1 MKQFCWTL
9 TFSFG
14 LVLFDTYAFP
24 TDCLSYKR
32 FCVKLKTTAKVTT
45 ILFYMTNERNKNNFL
60 ATTSLESSSPLESL

>member
-1 MKQFCWTL
+1 MKQFFWTL

-14 LVLFDTYAFP
+14 LVLLNTYAFP

-45 ILFYMTNERNKNNFL
+45 ILFHMTNERNKNNFL
-60 ATTSLESSSPLESL
+60 ATSLESSSPLESL